1 MLYLEIVLF
10 EKQVYDVNK
19 KLFVA
24 LPWELYENWKKNP
37 SKGNAWAETMNSRK
51 IERFMRIMICWNLV
65 SLSSALL

>member
-19 KLFVA
+19 KLL
-24 LPWELYENWKKNP
+24 LPFPENYMKTEKKNP

-51 IERFMRIMICWNLV
+51 IERFMRIMIC
-65 SLSSALL
+65 